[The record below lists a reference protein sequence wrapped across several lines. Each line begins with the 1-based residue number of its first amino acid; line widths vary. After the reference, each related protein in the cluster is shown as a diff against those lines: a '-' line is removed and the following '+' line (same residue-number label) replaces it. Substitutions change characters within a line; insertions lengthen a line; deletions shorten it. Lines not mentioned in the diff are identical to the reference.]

1 MKTLVV
7 AGVATLAVLG
17 GVAIGAT
24 VGTPDVASA
33 QEDTTETT
41 ESTQSTEPS
50 TEPSTE
56 AERPEHVGLAEV
68 LADLV
73 EDGTLTQEQAD
84 AVEEAITSRMGPG
97 MGRFGHHHG
106 FGVGLDAAAE
116 AIGIEADELRSALM
130 DGQTLAEVA
139 EANGVERQAVVDA
152 LVAEAE
158 SRIDQALEDERI
170 DEDQATELRERA
182 ATKAEDAVDGTL
194 RERGFRHRHGPT
206 DGTDQTE
213 DQDTAGGIE
222 DQSGTD
228 A

>member
-1 MKTLVV
+1 MRTPV
-7 AGVATLAVLG
+7 AAGLATLAVVG

-24 VGTPDVASA
+24 VGTPELATA
-33 QEDTTETT
+33 QQDTTEST

-50 TEPSTE
+50 TE
-56 AERPEHVGLAEV
+56 ADRPEHVGLDEV

-97 MGRFGHHHG
+97 FGRFGHGHRG

-116 AIGIEADELRSALM
+116 AIGIESDALRSALM

-152 LVAEAE
+152 LIAEAE
-158 SRIDQALEDERI
+158 TRIDQALDDGSI

-182 ATKAEDAVDGTL
+182 ATKAEEAVDGTL
-194 RERGFRHRHGPT
+194 PQRGFGHRHGPT